1 MIFAT
6 KSLKHP
12 GTITETLI
20 VLYINNRP
28 LKANNSHYRSTD
40 NFLGVFLTEHVC
52 EIPKQPYP
60 AHVMIN
66 NTLHACSLHDPLAV
80 PFGAS
85 RARIFAPNPQLCH
98 SCWTGFR
105 KDM

>member
-40 NFLGVFLTEHVC
+40 DSLGVFLTEHVC
-52 EIPKQPYP
+52 EIPKQPSP

-66 NTLHACSLHDPLAV
+66 NTLHACLLHDPLAV
-80 PFGAS
+80 PFYRKQGED
-85 RARIFAPNPQLCH
+85 
-98 SCWTGFR
+98 FR
-105 KDM
+105 TKSPIVPFLLDWV

>member
-28 LKANNSHYRSTD
+28 LKAIYSHYRSTD
-40 NFLGVFLTEHVC
+40 DSLGVFLTEHVC
-52 EIPKQPYP
+52 EIPKHPSP
-60 AHVMIN
+60 AHMMIN
-66 NTLHACSLHDPLAV
+66 NTLHAGSLHDPLLSLNFQFFNTKA
-80 PFGAS
+80 PS
-85 RARIFAPNPQLCH
+85 SCDDRQQAPNLFTP
-98 SCWTGFR
+98 
-105 KDM
+105 